1 MASEKLLDIF
11 LKAPGG
17 VTTDSR
23 MCGEGMIFFALKGE
37 NFDGNKYAQ
46 DAIDSGCVASVVD
59 NPELKDIE
67 GMFYVEDVLTA
78 LQSLAREYRRTFDI
92 PVLGLTGSNGKT
104 TTKELTSA
112 VLSQKFKVHA
122 TKGNFNNHIGVPL
135 TLLSAPRDTELL
147 VVEMGAN
154 HVGEIADLC
163 AIAEPTCGLI
173 TNIGRAHLE
182 GFGGI
187 EGVKKGKGEL
197 FDFLRLSQDS
207 TAFVNANHK
216 ALLEISDGLTCRY
229 YGSAE
234 HAPSSRFI
242 EGGERRF
249 VWAEGGEESEALPVQ
264 LEGDYNL
271 DNITTAIA
279 VGLHFNVNREL
290 IGQAISNYTPSN
302 NRSQTTTTGRNTV
315 LLDAYNAN
323 PSSMTEAL
331 NSFAKNIKGDKLV
344 ILGDMRELGEYSHE
358 AHKEIVGLCERL
370 GLEALYVGEEFFAVT
385 DGGAKYF
392 ATTDDLKRVLEV
404 EVVKGKTV
412 LLKGSRGMR
421 MEQLLPLL

>member
-207 TAFVNANHK
+207 IAFVNANHK
-216 ALLEISDGLTCRY
+216 ALLEISEGLICRY

-242 EGGERRF
+242 EGGERRL

-323 PSSMTEAL
+323 PSSMTGAL

>member
-59 NPELKDIE
+59 TPELKDIE

-207 TAFVNANHK
+207 IAFVNANHK
-216 ALLEISDGLTCRY
+216 ALLEISEGLICRY

-242 EGGERRF
+242 EGGERRL

-302 NRSQTTTTGRNTV
+302 NRSQTTKTGRNTV

-323 PSSMTEAL
+323 PSSMTGAL

-370 GLEALYVGEEFFAVT
+370 GLEALYVGEEFYAVT

>member
-1 MASEKLLDIF
+1 
-11 LKAPGG
+11 
-17 VTTDSR
+17 
-23 MCGEGMIFFALKGE
+23 
-37 NFDGNKYAQ
+37 
-46 DAIDSGCVASVVD
+46 
-59 NPELKDIE
+59 
-67 GMFYVEDVLTA
+67 MFYVEDVLTA

-104 TTKELTSA
+104 TTKELTAA

-323 PSSMTEAL
+323 PSSMTGAL

-344 ILGDMRELGEYSHE
+344 ILGDMRELGEYWHE

>member
-1 MASEKLLDIF
+1 MVSEKLLDIF
-11 LKAPGG
+11 LKAPRG

-23 MCGEGMIFFALKGE
+23 MCNKGMIFFALKGE

-46 DAIDSGCVASVVD
+46 DALDSGCIASVVD
-59 NPELKDIE
+59 NPDLKNIE
-67 GMFYVEDVLTA
+67 GMHYVEEVLTA

-92 PVLGLTGSNGKT
+92 PILGLTGSNGKT

-112 VLSQKFKVHA
+112 VLSKKFKVHS

-135 TLLSAPRDTELL
+135 TILSAPRDTELL
-147 VVEMGAN
+147 VIEMGAN
-154 HVGEIADLC
+154 HIGEIYDLC
-163 AIAEPTCGLI
+163 NIAEPTCGLI

-197 FDFLRLSQDS
+197 FEFLRYRKNS
-207 TAFVNANHK
+207 TVFVNVNHES
-216 ALLEISDGLTCRY
+216 LIEISTGLNCIY
-229 YGSAE
+229 YGSPE
-234 HAPSSRFI
+234 YEPSARFI
-242 EGGERRF
+242 EGDERKF
-249 VWAEGGEESEALPVQ
+249 AWTEGDRENEALPIQ

-279 VGLHFNVNREL
+279 VGLYFDVNKEL

-323 PSSMTEAL
+323 PSSMTGAL
-331 NSFAKNIKGDKLV
+331 QSFAKNIEGDKLV

-358 AHKEIVGLCERL
+358 AHKEIVGLCEKL
-370 GLEALYVGEEFFAVT
+370 GLDALYVGEAFYAVT

-392 ATTDDLKRVLEV
+392 PTTDDLKRVLEV

>member
-242 EGGERRF
+242 EGGERRL
-249 VWAEGGEESEALPVQ
+249 VWAAGGEESEALPVQ

-323 PSSMTEAL
+323 PSSMTGAL

>member
-59 NPELKDIE
+59 TPELKDIE

-104 TTKELTSA
+104 TTKELTAA

-242 EGGERRF
+242 EGGERRL

-370 GLEALYVGEEFFAVT
+370 GLEALYVGEEFYAVT

>member
-59 NPELKDIE
+59 TPELKDIE

-207 TAFVNANHK
+207 IAFVNANHK
-216 ALLEISDGLTCRY
+216 ALLEISEGLICRY

-242 EGGERRF
+242 EGGERRL

-370 GLEALYVGEEFFAVT
+370 GLEALYVGEEFYAVT

>member
-59 NPELKDIE
+59 TPELKDIE
-67 GMFYVEDVLTA
+67 GLFYVEDVLTA

-207 TAFVNANHK
+207 IAFVNANHK
-216 ALLEISDGLTCRY
+216 ALLEISEGLICRY

-242 EGGERRF
+242 EGGERRL

-370 GLEALYVGEEFFAVT
+370 GLEALYVGEEFYAVT
-385 DGGAKYF
+385 DGGTKYF